1 MNKGEKTCVYR
12 FPLFSLYYKNRLSY
26 IRRFKKILERNLLK
40 WDLVFK
46 KQKGKNQNQEFV

>member
-26 IRRFKKILERNLLK
+26 IRKFKVWKKFGKILKVMKANIK
-40 WDLVFK
+40 
-46 KQKGKNQNQEFV
+46 